1 MSKIELSFINKLTAP
16 NTPRPNP
23 VESSH
28 KKGYTY
34 TSNGDTDTLGH
45 SEFETG
51 DILEDIDGEDNG
63 GSVGKGQGGR
73 LEGLLNHKVSEKE
86 CEVGDRHCE
95 SMAGLRRKLY
105 ELNQEIQRKRYPGG
119 EGVGVR
125 KSVGLR

>member
-1 MSKIELSFINKLTAP
+1 MSKIELSFINKSAMSNP
-16 NTPRPNP
+16 NGANP
-23 VESSH
+23 KESSH
-28 KKGYTY
+28 KKNYTF
-34 TSNGDTDTLGH
+34 TSNGDSNTVKN

-51 DILEDIDGEDNG
+51 DILEDIDGEEEDRQSLG
-63 GSVGKGQGGR
+63 RGGR

-86 CEVGDRHCE
+86 SRVAHGHCE